1 MEILNYIFVA
11 LSIGLGCFGWLA
23 PNYTMSA
30 LDLKPGDTTMGTSEI
45 RASAGCLF
53 VGLGVGA
60 LLIGTPLG
68 FAMIG
73 FAWTGA
79 AIGRMTSIILDGPTR
94 KKWIYF
100 IVEISVGL
108 PAIALNWPVS

>member
-1 MEILNYIFVA
+1 MDILNYIFVA
-11 LSIGLGCFGWLA
+11 LSIGLGCYGWLA
-23 PNYTMSA
+23 PKYTMSA
-30 LDLKPGDTTMGTSEI
+30 LDLHPGNTTMGASEI

-53 VGLGVGA
+53 VGLGLGA
-60 LLIGTPLG
+60 LILGTPTA

-79 AIGRMTSIILDGPTR
+79 AIGRLTSLIIDGQNR

-100 IVEISVGL
+100 AVEASVGI
-108 PAIALNWPVS
+108 PAILLNI